1 MPLERTYLIVANE
14 RGAEAYEVEVGD
26 ESAFDKIGESRTVKL
41 RSDPWRASQL
51 ALERAMP
58 EEKW

>member
-1 MPLERTYLIVANE
+1 MPLERTYLVVANE
-14 RGAEAYEVEVGD
+14 RGAEACEVEIGD
-26 ESAFDKIGESRTVKL
+26 DSAFDKIGEPRTVNL

-58 EEKW
+58 EEEW